1 MRLALDYLPAEDR
14 LQLGWQDAAGEH
26 RLWLTRR
33 HALALLLALDE
44 AAGPD
49 RDGASSAPPIRHGVD
64 ALDGVAGDAGTGTGV
79 GEPVHPPAAA
89 PSPALREA
97 LVLGVRL
104 LRDGQRLALR
114 TAEGTVNVSLPTV
127 AAVALRG
134 SLRGLCERAGWDAEA
149 GLPRLRSV
157 RLAREAIERAR
168 GA

>member
-1 MRLALDYLPAEDR
+1 MQLALDYLPAEDR

-49 RDGASSAPPIRHGVD
+49 RDGGSSASPIRHGVD
-64 ALDGVAGDAGTGTGV
+64 GPGDVAGDASSRAGA
-79 GEPVHPPAAA
+79 PVPPSAAA
-89 PSPALREA
+89 LFPALREA

-114 TAEGTVNVSLPTV
+114 TADGTVNVSLPAV
-127 AAVALRG
+127 AAVGLRD
-134 SLRGLCERAGWDAEA
+134 SLRGLCERAGWDADA

>member
-44 AAGPD
+44 AAGAD
-49 RDGASSAPPIRHGVD
+49 RDGAASASPIRPGVD
-64 ALDGVAGDAGTGTGV
+64 GPGGLAGDAGSGV
-79 GEPVHPPAAA
+79 GALAHPPAGA
-89 PSPALREA
+89 PPPALREA
-97 LVLGVRL
+97 LVLGVR

-114 TAEGTVNVSLPTV
+114 TAEGTANVSLPAV
-127 AAVALRG
+127 AAVGLRD
-134 SLRGLCERAGWDAEA
+134 SLRGLCERAGWEADA
-149 GLPRLRSV
+149 GLRRLRSV

>member
-49 RDGASSAPPIRHGVD
+49 RDGASSASPIRHGVD
-64 ALDGVAGDAGTGTGV
+64 GPDGVAGDAGSGAGA
-79 GEPVHPPAAA
+79 PVHPSAAA

-114 TAEGTVNVSLPTV
+114 TAEGTVNVSLPAV
-127 AAVALRG
+127 AAAGLRG
-134 SLRGLCERAGWDAEA
+134 SLRGLCERAGWDADA